1 MKTFYTKKL
10 ESNLAQ
16 TIFFGC
22 AAFTAFITLFFIGF
36 IVYTALPVFESQ
48 GLNFLFGSTWDYSKG
63 IYGMRVFLMGTLI
76 MIVVTMILAVP
87 VSIFTAIYIAE
98 YASRAVTSIMRPMI
112 ELLVGIPSVVYGI
125 FGLFVLENIFQYHID
140 PFLDSTLGFIPIFQ
154 DLGVNGTGVL
164 LASTVLAVMV
174 LPTITTIT
182 EDSIRSVPYSYRE
195 ASFAMGATHWQTIKN
210 VVLPAASKGVLLG
223 TVLGMMRAMGET
235 MAIVMLLGNSNK
247 IPGSILDTG
256 YAMTSKILND
266 IGYYVS
272 QEEPRSA
279 LFGIAA
285 VLFLL
290 EIMFVGIARKIGG
303 RV

>member
-1 MKTFYTKKL
+1 MKTFCTKNL
-10 ESNLAQ
+10 ESKLAQ
-16 TIFFGC
+16 GTFFGC

-36 IVYTALPVFESQ
+36 IVYTALPTFESQ
-48 GLNFLFGSTWDYSKG
+48 GINFLLGAKWDYSKG
-63 IYGMRVFLMGTLI
+63 IYGIRIFLMGTLI
-76 MIVVTMILAVP
+76 MTTVTLIMAVP

-98 YASRAVTSIMRPMI
+98 YASRTVTSIMRPMV

-140 PFLDSTLGFIPIFQ
+140 PFLNSTFGFIPIFE
-154 DLGVNGTGVL
+154 DIGVNGTGVL

-195 ASFAMGATHWQTIKN
+195 ASFAMGATHWQTIRR

-223 TVLGMMRAMGET
+223 AVLGMMRAMGET

-247 IPGSILDTG
+247 VPGSILDTG

-272 QEEPRSA
+272 QDEPRSA

>member
-1 MKTFYTKKL
+1 LKTYYNKKL

-16 TIFFGC
+16 AIFFGC

-63 IYGMRVFLMGTLI
+63 TYGMRIFLMGTLI
-76 MIVVTMILAVP
+76 MTVVTMILAVP

-98 YASRAVTSIMRPMI
+98 YSSRAVTSIMRPMI

-195 ASFAMGATHWQTIKN
+195 ASFAMGATHWQTIKK

-247 IPGSILDTG
+247 VPGSLLDTG